1 MLVLQVVE
9 DLMGS
14 CGEGVVGGGDERGE
28 RGGFGDWRRRC
39 CFCHIG
45 CFKGLRQECSQ
56 CVIISNS

>member
-28 RGGFGDWRRRC
+28 RGGFGEWRRRC
-39 CFCHIG
+39 CFCHIVG
-45 CFKGLRQECSQ
+45 FKGLRQES
-56 CVIISNS
+56 S